1 MAAAFGPRNCLLV
14 RFLRFELAENSFDSG
29 VEVWPGLLETIV
41 EYLPNLKQLVVWT
54 CLESGRAI
62 SHSSCSRAS
71 GTLWRAS
78 SADDRRA
85 AIWKFAAFVALRHGN
100 LRRVTLWRS
109 SFSYDGTI
117 ADSLISHVILDDGTL
132 RNKFIAEIAAS
143 NASQSADAR
152 RGQDTMV
159 QSDNTTPNRELLDPA
174 LVRRTKWNA
183 IASLPASH
191 FRISQD
197 TLRSYENC
205 QSSHAHNIYATYV
218 DQQSFVTE
226 DHRVQQGWLKRTN
239 EELIDLCDD
248 YVSRLDLS
256 SEEHLERFLIDAELV
271 TKKRLDLERQLKEA
285 RDELGT
291 MADDFSDL
299 QRRYDWAVDERNNA
313 VNALREQT
321 NSVQED
327 RLARQYSGLVR
338 FGLHDWYRG
347 TRVRRW

>member
-1 MAAAFGPRNCLLV
+1 
-14 RFLRFELAENSFDSG
+14 
-29 VEVWPGLLETIV
+29 
-41 EYLPNLKQLVVWT
+41 
-54 CLESGRAI
+54 
-62 SHSSCSRAS
+62 
-71 GTLWRAS
+71 
-78 SADDRRA
+78 
-85 AIWKFAAFVALRHGN
+85 
-100 LRRVTLWRS
+100 
-109 SFSYDGTI
+109 
-117 ADSLISHVILDDGTL
+117 
-132 RNKFIAEIAAS
+132 
-143 NASQSADAR
+143 
-152 RGQDTMV
+152 MV